1 MRTGASVDEFIAA
14 VGDERQRAD
23 AERLHAIFAEET
35 GDPGAMWGTAIVGY
49 GSCAAPTGTWMRVGF
64 SPRSG
69 KLAIYVMMHPAGYE
83 QLLERL
89 GPHTV
94 GKACLYV
101 TRLERVDEDVLREI
115 VRGAWAAS
123 QAAYVDA

>member
-1 MRTGASVDEFIAA
+1 
-14 VGDERQRAD
+14 
-23 AERLHAIFAEET
+23 
-35 GDPGAMWGTAIVGY
+35 
-49 GSCAAPTGTWMRVGF
+49 MRVGF